1 MFVKII
7 AGNFFSSNCYIVASE
22 TTRRG
27 MIVDP
32 GVHAN
37 YIMGAVAEMG
47 VTVSLIVL
55 THVHVDHCVSLETV
69 KNSTKAQLA
78 VFDTSNIQESPE
90 IIKMPKGLL
99 FVPFTLPIKPDIL
112 LGDGSIIDIDDLQF
126 SVLHTPGHSK
136 DSVCLFRHGT
146 LFSGDTLFRRSIGI
160 SPPMLFPGQDV
171 NQLKNSIREK
181 LLPLPDDTIVHP
193 GHGAPTTIGEERR
206 LNRMLSPERS
216 R

>member
-7 AGNFFSSNCYIVASE
+7 AGNFFYSNCYIVTSE

-27 MIVDP
+27 IIIDP
-32 GVHAN
+32 GVNAN
-37 YIMGAVAEMG
+37 YIMEAAAEMD

-69 KNSTKAQLA
+69 KSNTKAQLA
-78 VFDTSNIQESPE
+78 VFDTSNIQASPE
-90 IIKMPKGLL
+90 IMQVPRGLL

-112 LGDGSIIDIDDLQF
+112 LGDGCTIDIDDLQF

-136 DSVCLFRHGT
+136 DSVCLFRHGA

-160 SPPMLFPGQDV
+160 SPPG
-171 NQLKNSIREK
+171 
-181 LLPLPDDTIVHP
+181 
-193 GHGAPTTIGEERR
+193 
-206 LNRMLSPERS
+206 
-216 R
+216 

>member
-27 MIVDP
+27 IIIDP

-37 YIMGAVAEMG
+37 YIMEAAAEMD

-69 KNSTKAQLA
+69 KSNTKAQLA
-78 VFDTSNIQESPE
+78 VFDTSNIQASPE
-90 IIKMPKGLL
+90 IMQVPRGLL

-112 LGDGSIIDIDDLQF
+112 LGDGCTIDIDDLQF

-136 DSVCLFRHGT
+136 DSVCLFRHGA

-160 SPPMLFPGQDV
+160 SPPGFFPGQDV
-171 NQLKNSIREK
+171 DQLINSIHEK
-181 LLPLPDDTIVHP
+181 LMPLPDDTIVYP